1 MKARSVPSIA
11 SAIFT
16 LLCIPTLQTSAD
28 TASELDDAAARIQYA
43 FYTQDARAL
52 TEGLTLISQL
62 DPAGLAPGMKE
73 YYTAY
78 GQWKLAQIYSEPS
91 SSGPSSS
98 GKAANAAGANKAAQE
113 CERAAK
119 AARTQDV
126 RMAEAFAIEAVCAS
140 FGSTVLSFGCAE
152 KPLHAAQELDS
163 RNPRIRLIDLLCLE
177 KEQGI
182 AVAYGQKLRD
192 LVDEFE
198 RAPPSRPGKPD
209 WGQAEALVML
219 GASDLRRGDSR
230 AARDAI
236 ERALVIAPDYRKAQ
250 TLLQD
255 AAARPK

>member
-91 SSGPSSS
+91 SSGKS
-98 GKAANAAGANKAAQE
+98 ANAAGANKAAQE

>member
-11 SAIFT
+11 FAILT
-16 LLCIPTLQTSAD
+16 LLCIPALQTSAD

-43 FYTQDARAL
+43 FYTEDARAL
-52 TEGLTLISQL
+52 TEGLTLMTQL
-62 DPAGLAPGMKE
+62 DSTGLAPGMQD

-91 SSGPSSS
+91 DS
-98 GKAANAAGANKAAQE
+98 GKSANAGGANKAARE

-119 AARTQDV
+119 AARAQDV
-126 RMAEAFAIEAVCAS
+126 RMAEAFAIEAVCS
-140 FGSTVLSFGCAE
+140 SLGSAVLSFGCAD
-152 KPLHAAQELDS
+152 KPLRAAQELDS
-163 RNPRIRLIDLLCLE
+163 RNPRIRLIELLCAE

-182 AVAYGQKLRD
+182 SAAYGQRLRD

-198 RAPPSRPGKPD
+198 RAPPSPPGKPD

-219 GASDLRRGDSR
+219 GANDLRRGDSR

-250 TLLQD
+250 ALLQE

>member
-1 MKARSVPSIA
+1 MKARRVPCIA
-11 SAIFT
+11 SAVLA

-78 GQWKLAQIYSEPS
+78 GQWKLAQIYSELS
-91 SSGPSSS
+91 SSGPGV
-98 GKAANAAGANKAAQE
+98 GKSANAAGANKAAQE

-119 AARTQDV
+119 AARTRDV

-152 KPLHAAQELDS
+152 KPLRAAQELDS